1 MRKYI
6 LLIIALFFS
15 ACMRQEDIYVDNPT
29 FLKNND
35 LKLRPYEVNGRWYYP
50 REVAIGEVFR
60 GISSW
65 YGPNFHGKLTA
76 NGEIYNMYAYTAA
89 SKTLPMNTKI
99 KVTNLNNSKSV
110 IVRINDRGPFVDD
123 RILDLSYIAGKKIGL
138 DKSGI
143 APVEIVVLSTPSKN
157 FKKPKKIIKT
167 YQKNGKIKIQVG
179 AFKNISGAKIFKR
192 EFSKY
197 NKPVYIQKID
207 GKYKVF
213 IGDFNTKQE
222 ALEFKDLNNIN
233 GFIFD

>member
-1 MRKYI
+1 MQKY
-6 LLIIALFFS
+6 LLIILLLAGC
-15 ACMRQEDIYVDNPT
+15 AQKEIYIPPPT
-29 FLKNND
+29 NSTYNNSD

-50 REVAIGEVFR
+50 KEVEVGEVFR

-167 YQKNGKIKIQVG
+167 YQKNGKIKIQIG

-197 NKPVYIQKID
+197 KKSVYIKKID

-213 IGDFNTKQE
+213 IGDFSTKEE
-222 ALEFKDLNNIN
+222 AIEFKDLNNIK
-233 GFIFD
+233 GFIVD